1 MAKAKRLVSGKWRVL
16 IFDHINDSG
25 KRCYR
30 SFTADTKSDAER
42 MANKWKYGTRPAA
55 VFNITLTDAVL
66 DYITSKEGVLAP
78 DTIGEYSGTVRR
90 YIQGTILGSTKL
102 QALTSLKLQTWV
114 SDLSTRVS
122 AKTVRNAY
130 ALIHATLSQQM
141 PDCSFRVTLPT
152 RSRPLLHTPTD
163 RDVQNLLSAAS
174 PNLRLA
180 ILLCACGNGG
190 LRRGEICA
198 IRHRDIDRK
207 NCCIHIHAD
216 LVKDPNGKW
225 FYKDHPKTSAGYR
238 TVHYDAAVMD
248 LIPTGKPNAY
258 VVGITPGSVTNGF
271 VKLKRKLGIQCRFH
285 DLRAYCASVMLAMKI
300 PERYVEQTCGWTP
313 GSGVLRRIYSRV
325 LSDRE
330 AEYDEKASSYF
341 KDIAC
346 NTNATQET

>member
-16 IFDHINDSG
+16 IFDHIDDSG

-66 DYITSKEGVLAP
+66 DYIASKEGVLAP
-78 DTIGEYSGTVRR
+78 DTVGEYSGTVRR
-90 YIQGTILGSTKL
+90 YIRGTILGSTKL
-102 QALTSLKLQTWV
+102 QALTSLKLQKWV
-114 SDLSTRVS
+114 SDLSSRVS

-152 RSRPLLHTPTD
+152 RSRPLLH
-163 RDVQNLLSAAS
+163 
-174 PNLRLA
+174 
-180 ILLCACGNGG
+180 GG

-198 IRHRDIDRK
+198 IRHRDIDRR
-207 NCCIHIHAD
+207 NCCIYIHAD
-216 LVKDPNGKW
+216 LVKGPDGEW
-225 FYKDHPKTSAGYR
+225 IYKDHPKTSAGYR

-248 LIPTGKPNAY
+248 LIPTGNPNAY

-330 AEYDEKASSYF
+330 AEYEEKASSYF
-341 KDIAC
+341 KGIAC
-346 NTNATQET
+346 NTNATQED